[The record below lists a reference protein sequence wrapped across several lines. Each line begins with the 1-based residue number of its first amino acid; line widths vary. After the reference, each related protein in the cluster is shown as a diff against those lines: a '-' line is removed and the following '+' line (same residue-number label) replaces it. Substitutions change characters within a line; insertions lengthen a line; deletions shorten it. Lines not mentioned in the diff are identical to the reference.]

1 MSVEWHGAERLTMAI
16 RGSSRKV
23 IEQSGK
29 VVKNNAELVQ
39 RFAKVYAP
47 RDTGFLES
55 QINTSYPQAL
65 EAHIN
70 AEAAYSGYQE
80 YGTRLQINAEAAY
93 SGYQEYGTRFQTGK
107 PFMRPALKVVEPKF
121 KQDMTDVLKGVFE

>member
-1 MSVEWHGAERLTMAI
+1 MAGGFKIDWHGTESLTMAI

-23 IEQSGK
+23 MEQSGK

-47 RDTGFLES
+47 HDTGFLES
-55 QINTSYPQAL
+55 QIKTSYPEAL
-65 EAHIN
+65 EAHID
-70 AEAAYSGYQE
+70 
-80 YGTRLQINAEAAY
+80 AEAAY

-121 KQDMTDVLKGVFE
+121 KKDMTDVMKGAFE

>member
-1 MSVEWHGAERLTMAI
+1 MSVEWHGAERLMMAI

-23 IEQSGK
+23 MEQSGK

-55 QINTSYPQAL
+55 QIKTSYPEAL
-65 EAHIN
+65 EAHID
-70 AEAAYSGYQE
+70 
-80 YGTRLQINAEAAY
+80 AEAAY

>member
-16 RGSSRKV
+16 RGSSQKV
-23 IEQSGK
+23 IQQSGK

-80 YGTRLQINAEAAY
+80 YGTR
-93 SGYQEYGTRFQTGK
+93 FQTGK